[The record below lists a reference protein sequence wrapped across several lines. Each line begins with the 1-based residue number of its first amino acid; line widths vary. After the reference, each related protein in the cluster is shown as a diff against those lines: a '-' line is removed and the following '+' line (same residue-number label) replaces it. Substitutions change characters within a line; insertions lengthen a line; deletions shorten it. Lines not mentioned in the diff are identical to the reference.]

1 MPVSNR
7 NQWLKKH
14 WGLLLTVSLSFVVYW
29 RWLSLNIFT
38 KSDLPFYFLE
48 NQSERLYTFS
58 WSLLNLGSTNELL
71 WRTPY
76 EFLQGLLGVF
86 HIGVNISDKLLV
98 FWPIMFLLPISSYLL
113 VKKITSNQAAS
124 VIGSL
129 VFSYNTYFSAILTQ
143 GHTLIIISSAFCL
156 FSLLAFITF
165 LEKDKFVYALF
176 TLLSLG
182 VSAFYDLRITYIAI
196 FVIFGYFLFT
206 SFFESNFLSRYKRL
220 IRVGLLGALFLGLS
234 CYWLFPALSS
244 DVFSNSQILNRSLFG
259 SSFWSLT
266 AAITLFH
273 PFWTESSIQWF
284 TVHSP
289 PLYFW
294 ITPTFAFLGLLFNK
308 SREII
313 FFSLVA
319 LLGILLAKQVDQP
332 LSDIYPW
339 LHTNFPGFGVFRE
352 ATKFYFLIALGYSIL
367 IASFIAWWWNDK
379 SQFSKIRILGRYFI
393 TALVAG
399 VFLWNTQSMIIGEAD
414 AIYTPRSVPKSY
426 LTFRASALDQEIF
439 FRTIWVPRSTRW
451 SFYRNLN
458 PKVNITT
465 MIQSQWLNLLDYRD
479 GYVNL
484 PIEKQILN
492 SFSEPFSN
500 HIFDIASIKY
510 VLVPPHEVDTSYD
523 FFKDFGG
530 SKNPNIRQWYIDQ
543 LDKVSWLRRINIG
556 TSDLVVY
563 ENEGYK
569 DPISSFASLYSLDS
583 LGNLDQKYGF
593 ITDKLGNE
601 FYFVTPVEGASTK
614 PLVNAFNPFENLG
627 PKNISSAT
635 LASTFVGD
643 PEKATWLYL
652 KAKDKS
658 TKATISVNASS
669 LSAAT
674 STVLLSLPAG
684 TSTIAYESPLYTYE
698 NVLANGS
705 FEMGMW
711 GEKVGDCNK
720 YDDNGLLAMSLNTQ
734 EKTDGNQS
742 IQLEATRHIACTS
755 IRTAVASSSTY
766 MLSFDYQSPNA
777 KIASY
782 YVGYNDPAK
791 TSTKEDLKVESASW
805 HSFSKI
811 IEVPSG
817 ATTLSLY
824 LYAKSTDRKTNIINR
839 YDNVQLIEVPD
850 LRDAFYLVSEPI
862 GPPLVEPRSVS
873 FDLVNPTKKLVHI
886 KGATAAFFLAMS
898 ESYHD
903 QWQLQLNNEK
913 VHGFLEGWWPF
924 AKPDRVGDEYH
935 YKLNGFLNGWYV
947 DTAELCAGSRE
958 EVLGT
963 SEIQTACTQN
973 ADGSYDIE
981 FVIEFWPQRWFYL
994 GLLISG
1000 TTLLG
1005 CLGYL
1010 GYEGVRRLRRK
1021 QYV

>member
-1 MPVSNR
+1 MKRILLFILPILIIVAAGFTIFGFFQVRFEEEKALDDLKRKARTVAESIEFSCRHILLYNDLKSANR
-7 NQWLKKH
+7 L
-14 WGLLLTVSLSFVVYW
+14 VESFQK
-29 RWLSLNIFT
+29 R
-38 KSDLPFYFLE
+38 
-48 NQSERLYTFS
+48 ERL
-58 WSLLNLGSTNELL
+58 
-71 WRTPY
+71 
-76 EFLQGLLGVF
+76 QGC
-86 HIGVNISDKLLV
+86 
-98 FWPIMFLLPISSYLL
+98 
-113 VKKITSNQAAS
+113 
-124 VIGSL
+124 VI
-129 VFSYNTYFSAILTQ
+129 YN
-143 GHTLIIISSAFCL
+143 
-156 FSLLAFITF
+156 
-165 LEKDKFVYALF
+165 KD
-176 TLLSLG
+176 SQ
-182 VSAFYDLRITYIAI
+182 IIAI
-196 FVIFGYFLFT
+196 
-206 SFFESNFLSRYKRL
+206 
-220 IRVGLLGALFLGLS
+220 
-234 CYWLFPALSS
+234 
-244 DVFSNSQILNRSLFG
+244 
-259 SSFWSLT
+259 
-266 AAITLFH
+266 
-273 PFWTESSIQWF
+273 TE
-284 TVHSP
+284 
-289 PLYFW
+289 
-294 ITPTFAFLGLLFNK
+294 
-308 SREII
+308 
-313 FFSLVA
+313 
-319 LLGILLAKQVDQP
+319 
-332 LSDIYPW
+332 
-339 LHTNFPGFGVFRE
+339 
-352 ATKFYFLIALGYSIL
+352 
-367 IASFIAWWWNDK
+367 
-379 SQFSKIRILGRYFI
+379 RIL
-393 TALVAG
+393 
-399 VFLWNTQSMIIGEAD
+399 D
-414 AIYTPRSVPKSY
+414 
-426 LTFRASALDQEIF
+426 
-439 FRTIWVPRSTRW
+439 
-451 SFYRNLN
+451 
-458 PKVNITT
+458 
-465 MIQSQWLNLLDYRD
+465 
-479 GYVNL
+479 
-484 PIEKQILN
+484 
-492 SFSEPFSN
+492 
-500 HIFDIASIKY
+500 
-510 VLVPPHEVDTSYD
+510 
-523 FFKDFGG
+523 
-530 SKNPNIRQWYIDQ
+530 
-543 LDKVSWLRRINIG
+543 
-556 TSDLVVY
+556 
-563 ENEGYK
+563 
-569 DPISSFASLYSLDS
+569 
-583 LGNLDQKYGF
+583 
-593 ITDKLGNE
+593 
-601 FYFVTPVEGASTK
+601 
-614 PLVNAFNPFENLG
+614 
-627 PKNISSAT
+627 
-635 LASTFVGD
+635 
-643 PEKATWLYL
+643 L